1 MSKITNDLGA
11 FLHTQSKKSNED
23 LAESIRVSKKLSNRH
38 NNVVIFQEK
47 RSMCGTAAK
56 LFQSIK
62 DFDSS
67 AELIIKTNNGVWSQK

>member
-1 MSKITNDLGA
+1 MSKPINDLGA
-11 FLHTQSKKSNED
+11 FLHAQSKKSNEE

-47 RSMCGTAAK
+47 RSLCSTAKK

-62 DFDSS
+62 DFDNS
-67 AELIIKTNNGVWSQK
+67 AELIIKTDSGIWKQN

>member
-1 MSKITNDLGA
+1 MSKPTNDLGA
-11 FLHTQSKKSNED
+11 FLHAQSKKSNEE

-47 RSMCGTAAK
+47 RSLCSTAKK

-62 DFDSS
+62 DFDNS
-67 AELIIKTNNGVWSQK
+67 AELIIKTDSGIWKQN